1 MKGWEGASHAK
12 SSGRDIPGRGKSTY
26 KCREEGKRSRWVGPV
41 SKMGGGGGRRGGV
54 EEGRALEAVSIL
66 QGKPWVTPVP
76 MWRMDSRK
84 NEGSQRGRP
93 PSP

>member
-1 MKGWEGASHAK
+1 MGGSKPCKELGQGYS
-12 SSGRDIPGRGKSTY
+12 
-26 KCREEGKRSRWVGPV
+26 GKRKKHVQMQGGREKKPVGG
-41 SKMGGGGGRRGGV
+41 SSEQDRGGGGGGRGGV
-54 EEGRALEAVSIL
+54 EEGRALEAVSIP

-84 NEGSQRGRP
+84 NEGSQCGRP